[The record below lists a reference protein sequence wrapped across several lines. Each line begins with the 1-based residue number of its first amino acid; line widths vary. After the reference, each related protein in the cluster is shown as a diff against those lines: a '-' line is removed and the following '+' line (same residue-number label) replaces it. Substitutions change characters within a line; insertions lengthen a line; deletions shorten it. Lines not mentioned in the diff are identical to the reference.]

1 MAAISHQKGTSFK
14 FISKWN
20 LFWHHVNRPLQQMP
34 DSDCIF
40 FELSEL
46 TVWSSRWKLRIPNHV
61 KFSTATGVPFTPNIT
76 NTWYVIHHH
85 NMAQSLVPRKCA
97 VRKCWLWVRDWDWTR
112 YNNTSLYGI
121 CACVFLER
129 LYFFLLCS
137 LITIWRLF
145 CWIKLNIQDIMFDT
159 NLQVSL

>member
-1 MAAISHQKGTSFK
+1 MK
-14 FISKWN
+14 FIYM
-20 LFWHHVNRPLQQMP
+20 WHHVNRPLQQMP

-97 VRKCWLWVRDWDWTR
+97 VRKCWLWVRDWDWTWWYMR
-112 YNNTSLYGI
+112 MRIFGKT
-121 CACVFLER
+121 
-129 LYFFLLCS
+129 LLCS
-137 LITIWRLF
+137 IITIWRLF

>member
-46 TVWSSRWKLRIPNHV
+46 TVWSSRWKLRILNHV
-61 KFSTATGVPFTPNIT
+61 KCSTATGVPFTLNIT

-97 VRKCWLWVRDWDWTR
+97 VRKCWLWVRDWDWTWWYMR
-112 YNNTSLYGI
+112 MRIFGKT
-121 CACVFLER
+121 
-129 LYFFLLCS
+129 LLCS
-137 LITIWRLF
+137 IITIWRLF

>member
-1 MAAISHQKGTSFK
+1 MK
-14 FISKWN
+14 FIYM
-20 LFWHHVNRPLQQMP
+20 WHHVNRPLQQMP

-46 TVWSSRWKLRIPNHV
+46 TVWSSRWKLRILNHV
-61 KFSTATGVPFTPNIT
+61 KCSTATGVPFTPNIT

-97 VRKCWLWVRDWDWTR
+97 VRKCWLWVRDWDWTWWYMR
-112 YNNTSLYGI
+112 MRIFGKT
-121 CACVFLER
+121 
-129 LYFFLLCS
+129 LLCS
-137 LITIWRLF
+137 IITIWRLF

>member
-76 NTWYVIHHH
+76 NTWYVIHHRDTPRSPLILIITWH
-85 NMAQSLVPRKCA
+85 NLSYPENARSGNA
-97 VRKCWLWVRDWDWTR
+97 GSGYETEIEHG
-112 YNNTSLYGI
+112 GI

-129 LYFFLLCS
+129 LFFVPLLLFDDYFVELN
-137 LITIWRLF
+137 
-145 CWIKLNIQDIMFDT
+145 WIFKI
-159 NLQVSL
+159 